1 MEILVANREQ
11 IERGLRM
18 KRAWALVSVSDPD
31 RPQPALPLDPLRTG
45 VLRLQFD
52 DAEPGDR
59 ALDKDQPLRLFTAA
73 DARAVWAFLSIQ
85 RTRAR
90 CLVVQC
96 EAGWSRSPAMA
107 AAISLALGEDAS
119 RFFRDY
125 TPNVF
130 IFRRMLETMP
140 APLQR
145 GLNAPEKRE

>member
-11 IERGLRM
+11 IARGLRM
-18 KRAWALVSVSDPD
+18 TRAWALVSVSDPG

-52 DAEPGDR
+52 DAEPGDV
-59 ALDKDQPLRLFTAA
+59 ALDKDVPLRLFAA
-73 DARAVWAFLSIQ
+73 EDARAVWAFLSIQ

-96 EAGWSRSPAMA
+96 EAGWSRSAAIA
-107 AAISLALGEDAS
+107 AAISYALGEDAS
-119 RFFRDY
+119 RFFQNY

-130 IFRRMLETMP
+130 VFRQMLSAMLRHLRWGGEGS
-140 APLQR
+140 Q
-145 GLNAPEKRE
+145 

>member
-31 RPQPALPLDPLRTG
+31 RPQPSLPLDPLRTG
-45 VLRLQFD
+45 VLRLQFA
-52 DAEPGDR
+52 DAEPRDV
-59 ALDKDQPLRLFTAA
+59 ALNANAPSRLFAA
-73 DARAVWAFLSIQ
+73 EDARAVWAFLFIQ

-96 EAGWSRSPAMA
+96 EAGWSRSPAIA

-130 IFRRMLETMP
+130 VFRHMLDATP
-140 APLQR
+140 QHLRNSRAR
-145 GLNAPEKRE
+145 GE